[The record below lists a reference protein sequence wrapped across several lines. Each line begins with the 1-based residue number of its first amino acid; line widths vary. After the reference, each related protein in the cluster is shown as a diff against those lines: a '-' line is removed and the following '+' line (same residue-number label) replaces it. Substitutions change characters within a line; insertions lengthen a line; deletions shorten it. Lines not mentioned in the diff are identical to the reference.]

1 MATLSKLEKEALA
14 RISKSPLKVN
24 LDASSQSFSDSRSSQ
39 GRAAGS
45 ESEVRGTGE
54 SIETPKESESN
65 K

>member
-39 GRAAGS
+39 GGTPGS
-45 ESEVRGTGE
+45 ESEVAGTRE